1 MTEKERAETAKRL
14 KKAISNEQRELER
27 HINEYAEKYLNF
39 LQDVIHKCEL
49 TGIVKRKRDGVEG
62 ELIVGKNNKFA
73 FYEPYIII
81 FRPLCSYD
89 PKEDIYNVLSVTTD
103 FEKIERK
110 NRRY

>member
-49 TGIVKRKRDGVEG
+49 AGIVKRKKDGAEG
-62 ELIVGKNNKFA
+62 ELIIGKNNKFA
-73 FYEPYIII
+73 FYEPYIIV
-81 FRPLCSYD
+81 FRPTYFRMKENIYD
-89 PKEDIYNVLSVTTD
+89 VLSIPTD